1 MVSSALAQAILSQ
14 KAPNIVGSFREGQEI
29 SRQGKVK
36 ELSGEVLKGSEG
48 KLEELMELDP
58 EIALS
63 LGETLRARSAKDI
76 NDYIRDARIGLD
88 KLNSGDIQGAK
99 SFAHRRLAAI
109 KQRGGDTT
117 QTEEF
122 ISLLESGDI
131 EGARQGLQGFVGA
144 IDQAKE
150 TSGNQDR
157 DRLIRDL
164 KSENKDVAKSA
175 RISLGLDS
183 RAGTSAQERIAGDQL
198 ITQQVADSQA
208 TIKGASAGASER
220 AKLGA
225 QADLRPQVESAVTTA
240 KGQAEL
246 STDIVKSSF
255 AGIGKARKSIGN
267 INRAI
272 KAIDD
277 GANTGAIQRFF
288 PSITTA
294 SVELDQLRNEL
305 GLDVIGAVTFG
316 ALSKGELDLALSTA
330 LPDKLEGPALRDW
343 LVRKKEAQN
352 KTILNMREAV
362 QFLSK
367 PNATVADFIASKQ
380 GSVEQQQ
387 GASTVEPVAQRNI
400 TVDF

>member
-1 MVSSALAQAILSQ
+1 MASSALVQAILNNDG
-14 KAPNIVGSFREGQEI
+14 PDLVGSFRDGQEI
-29 SRQGKVK
+29 SRQGKIK
-36 ELSGEVLKGSEG
+36 ELSGQALKGNEG
-48 KLEELMELDP
+48 ALDELAGLDP
-58 EIALS
+58 EVALS
-63 LGETLRARSAKDI
+63 LGETLRAKSAKDI
-76 NDYIRDARIGLD
+76 NDFIRDARIGLNQ
-88 KLNSGDIQGAK
+88 LQNNDIQGAK
-99 SFAHRRLAAI
+99 SFAYQRLSAI

-117 QTEEF
+117 QTQNY
-122 ISLLESGDI
+122 ISQLESGDI
-131 EGARQGLQGFVGA
+131 EGARQGLMGIVGS
-144 IDQAKE
+144 IDLAKT

-157 DRLIRDL
+157 DRLLKDL
-164 KSENKDVAKSA
+164 SSENPDVAKSA
-175 RISLGLDS
+175 RIALKLD
-183 RAGTSAQERIAGDQL
+183 AGAGNLTEKQKIALDPEL
-198 ITQQVADSQA
+198 AKNIASTQAN
-208 TIKGASAGASER
+208 IKGASAGASER
-220 AKLGA
+220 SKLDA
-225 QADLRPQVESAVTTA
+225 QLELKPGVEGAVTNA
-240 KGQAEL
+240 KGQATL
-246 STDIVKSSF
+246 ATDIVKSSF

-272 KAIDD
+272 QAIDD

-367 PNATVADFIASKQ
+367 PGATVADFIQSK
-380 GSVEQQQ
+380 GS
-387 GASTVEPVAQRNI
+387 ADAAAQNTNER
-400 TVDF
+400 DPLGLR